1 MPCAEWARWW
11 AVEKVHA
18 WPRCSSP
25 VWARRS
31 MKGVVIAL
39 EEPFYD
45 RSRVVVDA
53 DLRMPSGRGIY

>member
-25 VWARRS
+25 VGARRS
-31 MKGVVIAL
+31 MKGVVIVL
-39 EEPFYD
+39 EEQLYD
-45 RSRVVVDA
+45 QSGVVVDA
-53 DLRMPSGRGIY
+53 GLRLPSGCGIY